1 MQVVPALADALRAAR
16 SAVALCGAGMSTASG
31 LPDYRSQTGLWGRND
46 WTEVATLTAFRR
58 DPDVVWEFYR
68 TRLAALGAAHPN
80 PAHEALAALEHAGL
94 LTAVVTQNV
103 DGLHQ
108 KAGSERVVQVH
119 GDLTQAVCLSCGA
132 REPRERVEAALAA
145 TPGAPRCSCGA
156 PLKPGVVL
164 FGETLPEDALSDA
177 LALAGECDLMLCLGS
192 SLEVHPVAAL
202 PGVAL
207 DAGAR
212 LAVLT
217 EGPTP
222 YDAEADLRSYAPLA
236 EVLPALAAAVGAGG
250 PR

>member
-1 MQVVPALADALRAAR
+1 MQ
-16 SAVALCGAGMSTASG
+16 
-31 LPDYRSQTGLWGRND
+31 ND
-46 WTEVATLTAFRR
+46 WTQVATLAAFRR

-68 TRLAALGAAHPN
+68 TRLAALGAARPN

-94 LTAVVTQNV
+94 IDAVVTQNV

-108 KAGSERVVQVH
+108 AAGSERVVQVH
-119 GDLTQAVCLSCGA
+119 GDLTAAVCLRCGA
-132 REPRERVEAALAA
+132 REPRESVEAALAA
-145 TPGAPRCSCGA
+145 APGAPLCACGA

-164 FGETLPEDALSDA
+164 FGETLPEEAIEEAVA
-177 LALAGECDLMLCLGS
+177 LASECDLMLCLGS

-212 LAVLT
+212 LAVIT

-222 YDAEADLRSYAPLA
+222 YDSQAHLRSHAPLA
-236 EVLPALAAAVGAGG
+236 EVLPAVAAAVGA
-250 PR
+250 PRPR